1 MQLLIRTPESTVL
14 EVDNVTSVTA
24 ESPDG
29 RFGVLTGHVAMTAAL
44 KESLLTYV
52 TEGNA
57 KTAVVMGGLL
67 QTDGQTVTVLT
78 AAAENVDTLDK
89 ARVLAAK
96 ERAEKRLQHRDDTV
110 DVTRAELALGRALV
124 RLKALK

>member
-29 RFGVLTGHVAMTAAL
+29 RFGVLPRHMAMTAAL

-52 TEGNA
+52 TEGTA

-78 AAAENVDTLDK
+78 AAAEDADSLDK

-96 ERAEKRLQHRDDTV
+96 ERAEKRLQLRDESV
-110 DVTRAELALGRALV
+110 DVQRAELALSRSLV
-124 RLKALK
+124 RMKALK